1 MRENNNLEYHVK
13 TIYTTNL
20 DQYETSNSLK
30 KTEEK
35 TRLQDKAPFFFLQIL
50 SSPHTH
56 LSSHPT
62 TPKPFKS
69 EPRINSVGRRK
80 KPGRV

>member
-62 TPKPFKS
+62 TP
-69 EPRINSVGRRK
+69 
-80 KPGRV
+80 

>member
-1 MRENNNLEYHVK
+1 MMMWQQQDSKIKIKDPMRENNNLEYHVK

-35 TRLQDKAPFFFLQIL
+35 TRLQDKAAFFFLQIL

-62 TPKPFKS
+62 TP
-69 EPRINSVGRRK
+69 
-80 KPGRV
+80 